1 MPTDLMMGRKTG
13 ASTTM
18 VASVSMNM
26 PRKNSSAA
34 MSSRIRMGL
43 VVYSIIWAAS
53 CCGIWYMVRNRPKMV
68 DHAHDDEDGPGGG
81 HFASFMAL
89 DTSTRG
95 KLLGDEEAD
104 EKERTTPRRP
114 AGFHGRAYARVDAA
128 EDDHGSHEGPDVF
141 RSAPA
146 RIRPRCKG
154 MHRARLSRGGGR
166 WYRP

>member
-1 MPTDLMMGRKTG
+1 MAPLATRSNGRLDRFMAMNRLTPSGGVSRAISLVITQKTPKNTGSMPTDLMIGRKTG

-68 DHAHDDEDGPGGG
+68 DTPTTMRIVPVEM
-81 HFASFMAL
+81 FASFMAL
-89 DTSTRG
+89 NTSFRESFLVMKKPT
-95 KLLGDEEAD
+95 K
-104 EKERTTPRRP
+104 
-114 AGFHGRAYARVDAA
+114 RAYHTATTEASTGV
-128 EDDHGSHEGPDVF
+128 HM
-141 RSAPA
+141 PA
-146 RIRPRCKG
+146 
-154 MHRARLSRGGGR
+154 
-166 WYRP
+166 